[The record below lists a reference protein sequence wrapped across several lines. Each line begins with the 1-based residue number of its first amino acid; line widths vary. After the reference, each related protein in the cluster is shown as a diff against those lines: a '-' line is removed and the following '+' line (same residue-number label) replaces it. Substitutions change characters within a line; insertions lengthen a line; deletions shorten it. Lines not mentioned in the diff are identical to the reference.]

1 MSPNRKGYMEGG
13 EKRKGQKEQNFHP
26 ILQDSR
32 LRSCAEYF
40 LSVKVTVES
49 TSSEISEDEVSL

>member
-1 MSPNRKGYMEGG
+1 MEGG